1 MMMNSTTTTLV
12 VDSIAICSFDYLV
25 IAITSGN
32 MRKIME
38 HNDFHYSMWRKPSFM
53 VILMVV
59 NILRTSQI
67 IIIIALHFRE
77 LAFTTSIIATNF
89 GRDRPLS

>member
-1 MMMNSTTTTLV
+1 
-12 VDSIAICSFDYLV
+12 
-25 IAITSGN
+25 
-32 MRKIME
+32 
-38 HNDFHYSMWRKPSFM
+38 M